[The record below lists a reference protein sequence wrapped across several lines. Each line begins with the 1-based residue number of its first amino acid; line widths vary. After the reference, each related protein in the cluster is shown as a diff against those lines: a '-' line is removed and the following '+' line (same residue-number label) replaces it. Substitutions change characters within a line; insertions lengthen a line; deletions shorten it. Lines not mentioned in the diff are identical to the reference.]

1 MRNIY
6 KPVQALY
13 SHLPVLQYLH
23 GTVAVR
29 VYKLNID
36 ILQKFWVHAPLHY
49 KKNNNFVIL
58 GRVFVYI
65 GISDTGRH
73 SK

>member
-36 ILQKFWVHAPLHY
+36 ILQKF
-49 KKNNNFVIL
+49 
-58 GRVFVYI
+58 
-65 GISDTGRH
+65 
-73 SK
+73 